1 MLDYL
6 QIYPQ
11 TIDMLKR
18 YREDQRCRLYEAM
31 ARYAFTGEEPA
42 WPDDAP
48 EWLIWE
54 ALRQQVDRADQ
65 KVKTNK
71 RNASQ
76 REKQDTNKSEQES
89 TEAKP
94 SEPERLQANSSET
107 DNQEPRTKNKE
118 TGTKNDEKGDFTPPK
133 PPANKTEADFAVF
146 WEIYPRKEKK
156 KDALAAW
163 MKLKPAPELQRKMI
177 LAVQARRASPE
188 WQRENGRYIPHPAAW
203 INGRRWED
211 QPTEIKSGPGKRV
224 GAQMYAQR
232 DYTEEELSMGVED
245 ELIAAARAH
254 RNKEADTG

>member
-76 REKQDTNKSEQES
+76 REKQDTNGSEPKP

-94 SEPERLQANSSET
+94 SETERTQANASET
-107 DNQEPRTKNKE
+107 DNQEPRTKNQE
-118 TGTKNDEKGDFTPPK
+118 
-133 PPANKTEADFAVF
+133 
-146 WEIYPRKEKK
+146 PRIK
-156 KDALAAW
+156 
-163 MKLKPAPELQRKMI
+163 
-177 LAVQARRASPE
+177 
-188 WQRENGRYIPHPAAW
+188 
-203 INGRRWED
+203 IN
-211 QPTEIKSGPGKRV
+211 
-224 GAQMYAQR
+224 
-232 DYTEEELSMGVED
+232 
-245 ELIAAARAH
+245 H
-254 RNKEADTG
+254 